1 MSAPR
6 SRPAFPL
13 TDCSDT
19 RMTATSQRPESR
31 GLRSQWRRAW
41 STRKAGSSQLSAPL
55 RQSLEREYGDLGH
68 LRTVGTRPPLR
79 EYFTELWD
87 RRHFIWAGARGEA
100 LTRYSNERLGVFW
113 HLLRPVL
120 DAAFYWLIFGVV
132 LQLSRGMDN
141 YVAFVLVGVF
151 MFQLSSRAI
160 SGGTTL
166 IRGSKAMIRAFAFP
180 RAALA
185 ASDVLRELMSAFPG
199 IIIMLIGIVAI
210 PPHELPTASWSLFP
224 VILLLHTAL
233 NLGFTLFFGWFG
245 SVMPDLAQTMNFV
258 SRFLMYGSAVL
269 FPIERFALHPTAL
282 AIIQANPIYVVLDMY
297 RTVLNDG
304 AVPSIEQWSLL
315 GMWALGTL
323 AVGFVLFWWN
333 EESYGRE

>member
-1 MSAPR
+1 
-6 SRPAFPL
+6 
-13 TDCSDT
+13 
-19 RMTATSQRPESR
+19 MTSTSQRPGPR

-41 STRKAGSSQLSAPL
+41 TTRKTGANSLSPEL
-55 RQSLEREYGDLGH
+55 RAELAERYGDLSH

-100 LTRYSNERLGVFW
+100 LTRYSNERLGAFW
-113 HLLRPVL
+113 HLLRPLL

-166 IRGSKAMIRAFAFP
+166 IRSSKSMIRAFAFP

-185 ASDVLRELMSAFPG
+185 VSDVLRELMSALPA
-199 IIIMLIGIVAI
+199 IGIMFVGIMAI
-210 PPHELPTASWSLFP
+210 PPHELPSATWSFFP
-224 VILLLHTAL
+224 IILLLHTML

-269 FPIERFALHPTAL
+269 FPIERFVQDETAR
-282 AIIQANPIYVVLDMY
+282 AIVKANPIYVVLDMY
-297 RTVLNDG
+297 RTVLNEG
-304 AVPSIEQWSLL
+304 AVPSADQWLALSA
-315 GMWALGTL
+315 WALGTL
-323 AVGFVLFWWN
+323 VVGFTLFWLD
-333 EESYGRE
+333 EERYGRE